1 MEYEILVTKHP
12 NNGYFARPILMPEI
26 VVEGKN
32 EAEAL
37 SRVREAISAAFSQS
51 HITRI
56 DVPLPGDAEADPWLR
71 FSGEWGDESRKTQFQ
86 ADIEAFRKEIDLQ
99 NLGA

>member
-26 VVEGKN
+26 VVEGKD

-37 SRVREAISAAFSQS
+37 SRVRAAISAAYSQS
-51 HITRI
+51 HIIRI
-56 DVPLPGDAEADPWLR
+56 DVPLPENAETDPWLR
-71 FSGEWGDESRKTQFQ
+71 FAGEWGDESRKLQFQ
-86 ADIEAFRKEIDLQ
+86 ADIDAFRKEIDQ
-99 NLGA
+99 QKSSE